1 MMDNGLMMCDAKG
14 SGGWGRCSVRV
25 PLMYR
30 KRASAN
36 IVNMRITYLP

>member
-1 MMDNGLMMCDAKG
+1 MTDGSMICDAKG
-14 SGGWGRCSVRV
+14 SAGCGGCSERV